1 MVQMGPVQSCVESVV
16 WALDCVVD
24 EVHICVEYDDVLAGN
39 MVTDVSEEPT
49 AYFGSWWGRGKHC

>member
-49 AYFGSWWGRGKHC
+49 AYFGS